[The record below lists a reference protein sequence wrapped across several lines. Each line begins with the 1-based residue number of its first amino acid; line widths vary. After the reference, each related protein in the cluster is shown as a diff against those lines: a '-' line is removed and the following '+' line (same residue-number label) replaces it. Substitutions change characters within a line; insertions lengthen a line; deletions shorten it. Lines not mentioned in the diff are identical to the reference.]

1 VTSGELTNDT
11 VTPRI
16 SATGTAPVTIVST
29 LASSVGTAAYV
40 SGTAIS
46 AADSYTLVAT
56 ATNAYGAVTQT
67 VPFTLYLTAPVV
79 TITGAYDGEVT
90 NQPITPT
97 ISVADA
103 YPVTTTILLGGQP
116 FVSGTTITASATY
129 TLKVTS
135 ADLAGNKT
143 VVSIGFQIDTTAP
156 VIHIGGV
163 ADGDVVKGPVT
174 LTYSVTSPHDPTVTT
189 AILGDSPFVSGTVVS
204 GEGAYDLVVSSV
216 DQAGNSAN
224 VSWPFA
230 IDDTPPNVEIQ
241 GVTDGSIINY
251 AVTPIVTSTDA
262 NPGTTVLTLNGAGR
276 PSRRTAAI
284 PSMSSRP
291 TSPTTRPRSRSTGSS
306 TRCRPASRSRE

>member
-1 VTSGELTNDT
+1 MTSGELTNDT

-135 ADLAGNKT
+135 ADLER
-143 VVSIGFQIDTTAP
+143 
-156 VIHIGGV
+156 
-163 ADGDVVKGPVT
+163 GPT
-174 LTYSVTSPHDPTVTT
+174 L
-189 AILGDSPFVSGTVVS
+189 L
-204 GEGAYDLVVSSV
+204 
-216 DQAGNSAN
+216 
-224 VSWPFA
+224 
-230 IDDTPPNVEIQ
+230 
-241 GVTDGSIINY
+241 
-251 AVTPIVTSTDA
+251 
-262 NPGTTVLTLNGAGR
+262 
-276 PSRRTAAI
+276 
-284 PSMSSRP
+284 
-291 TSPTTRPRSRSTGSS
+291 
-306 TRCRPASRSRE
+306 